1 MKTTKRRRRRDASLV
16 DNDSIGVF
24 GDVVVQS
31 GDSSHGVFGEDVDDD
46 DDDDD
51 DDDSAAV
58 SLAASGATRIVVQLK
73 EVQFKMSR

>member
-31 GDSSHGVFGEDVDDD
+31 GD

-73 EVQFKMSR
+73 EVQLKMSR

>member
-31 GDSSHGVFGEDVDDD
+31 GDD

-73 EVQFKMSR
+73 EVQLKMSR